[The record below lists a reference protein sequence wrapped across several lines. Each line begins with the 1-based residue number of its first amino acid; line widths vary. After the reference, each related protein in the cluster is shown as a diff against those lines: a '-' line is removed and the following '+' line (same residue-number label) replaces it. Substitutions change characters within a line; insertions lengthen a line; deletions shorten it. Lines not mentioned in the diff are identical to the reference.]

1 MNNALAMHIIQV
13 PSVFTCKLPGG
24 EWLNLAQI
32 RSLEIEDNPLTVLVT
47 WSSGGHQVYRGVQA
61 FALIE
66 AWAEAKG
73 VDKSHIEEV
82 P

>member
-1 MNNALAMHIIQV
+1 MHIIQV

-32 RSLEIEDNPLTVLVT
+32 RSIQTEEYPLLIAVI
-47 WSSGGHQVYRGVQA
+47 WANGDRSFYRNHQA
-61 FALIE
+61 NALLE

-73 VDKSHIEEV
+73 VDKSHLTEEQV
-82 P
+82 A

>member
-1 MNNALAMHIIQV
+1 MHIIQV

-32 RSLEIEDNPLTVLVT
+32 RALQIEETPLLVMVIWT
-47 WSSGGHQVYRGVQA
+47 NGDHSFYRGVSA
-61 FALIE
+61 RALLE

-73 VDKSHIEEV
+73 VDKSLVESV
-82 P
+82 A